1 MSSLLARMR
10 SKPKQ
15 SDDNSQ
21 VEAAVAKLKDARRF
35 DDSKQYSTA
44 VMLYEEGLRLLI
56 ERHQQESDEP
66 KRAVILKTV
75 EEYMARAERCKQL
88 AQVKPPDH
96 SNYGARPRPPKVP
109 PRKPVRRT
117 SPQAPRRR
125 SPPPPAQAPENIVR
139 DPFEAR
145 VLQEMLDGSSAVRW
159 ADVAGLE
166 AAKRTLKEAV
176 VLPNLRPDLYRGLRA
191 PPRGVLLFGPP
202 GTGKTFLAKAVATE
216 SNAKS
221 FFAASA
227 ASLTSKYVGESEK
240 MVRALFR
247 IARERQP
254 SVIFLDEVD
263 SLLSARGD
271 GDQESSRRMKTEFL
285 VQLDG
290 AGTSRE
296 DRILFMAAT
305 NRPWDL
311 DDALLRRVPRRV
323 LIPLPDA
330 TARRVILDGLL
341 DRGDVAQSI
350 SSSDRAAIVN
360 ATENYSASDL
370 RLLAEDAV
378 QEPLREL
385 GERIASINIKDVR
398 PCKKTDFATALRVIK
413 PSADASLLAR
423 YDEWAHK
430 FGTRG
435 S

>member
-15 SDDNSQ
+15 NNDDGQ

-56 ERHQQESDEP
+56 ERHANEVDEP

-88 AQVKPPDH
+88 AQVKKPDH
-96 SNYGARPRPPKVP
+96 DNYGARPRPPKVP
-109 PRKPVRRT
+109 ARRPVKR

-125 SPPPPAQAPENIVR
+125 SPPPPSEPENIVR

-341 DRGDVAQSI
+341 DPGDVAQSI

-398 PCKKTDFATALRVIK
+398 PCKKTDFAKALRVIK
-413 PSADASLLAR
+413 PSADASLLER
-423 YDEWAHK
+423 YDEWAQK

-435 S
+435 N

>member
-1 MSSLLARMR
+1 M
-10 SKPKQ
+10 Q
-15 SDDNSQ
+15 
-21 VEAAVAKLKDARRF
+21 
-35 DDSKQYSTA
+35 
-44 VMLYEEGLRLLI
+44 
-56 ERHQQESDEP
+56 
-66 KRAVILKTV
+66 
-75 EEYMARAERCKQL
+75 
-88 AQVKPPDH
+88 
-96 SNYGARPRPPKVP
+96 
-109 PRKPVRRT
+109 
-117 SPQAPRRR
+117 
-125 SPPPPAQAPENIVR
+125 

-290 AGTSRE
+290 AGTRARTGSCS
-296 DRILFMAAT
+296 
-305 NRPWDL
+305 W
-311 DDALLRRVPRRV
+311 PRRTAPG
-323 LIPLPDA
+323 IWMMRCCDA
-330 TARRVILDGLL
+330 YLDESSYRCRTRR
-341 DRGDVAQSI
+341 RGG
-350 SSSDRAAIVN
+350 SS
-360 ATENYSASDL
+360 
-370 RLLAEDAV
+370 
-378 QEPLREL
+378 
-385 GERIASINIKDVR
+385 
-398 PCKKTDFATALRVIK
+398 
-413 PSADASLLAR
+413 
-423 YDEWAHK
+423 
-430 FGTRG
+430 
-435 S
+435 

>member
-15 SDDNSQ
+15 NEDNGQ

-56 ERHQQESDEP
+56 ERHQSESDEP

-88 AQVKPPDH
+88 AQAKRPDH
-96 SNYGARPRPPKVP
+96 DNYGARPRPPKVP
-109 PRKPVRRT
+109 VRRQPPKRRT
-117 SPQAPRRR
+117 SP
-125 SPPPPAQAPENIVR
+125 PPPVQAPENIVR

-323 LIPLPDA
+323 LIPLPDS

-360 ATENYSASDL
+360 ATSNFSASDL

-385 GERIASINIKDVR
+385 GERIASISIGDVR
-398 PCKKTDFATALRVIK
+398 PCRKADFAKALRVIK
-413 PSADASLLAR
+413 PSADASLLQR
-423 YDEWAHK
+423 YDGWAQK

-435 S
+435 G

>member
-1 MSSLLARMR
+1 M
-10 SKPKQ
+10 
-15 SDDNSQ
+15 
-21 VEAAVAKLKDARRF
+21 
-35 DDSKQYSTA
+35 
-44 VMLYEEGLRLLI
+44 G
-56 ERHQQESDEP
+56 
-66 KRAVILKTV
+66 AVILKTV

-109 PRKPVRRT
+109 ARRTPPKRRT
-117 SPQAPRRR
+117 SP
-125 SPPPPAQAPENIVR
+125 PPPVQAPENIVR

-145 VLQEMLDGSSAVRW
+145 VLQEMLDGSSAVQW
-159 ADVAGLE
+159 KDVAGLE

-271 GDQESSRRMKTEFL
+271 DDQESSRRMKTEFL

-341 DRGDVAQSI
+341 DRGDVAQKI
-350 SSSDRAAIVN
+350 SASDRQAIVN
-360 ATENYSASDL
+360 ATANYSASDL

-398 PCKKTDFATALRVIK
+398 PCKKTDFAKALRVIK
-413 PSADASLLAR
+413 PSADSSLLAR
-423 YDEWAHK
+423 YDAWAQK

-435 S
+435 N

>member
-56 ERHQQESDEP
+56 ERHQSESDEP

-109 PRKPVRRT
+109 VRRTPPKAPRRRT
-117 SPQAPRRR
+117 SP
-125 SPPPPAQAPENIVR
+125 PPPVQAPENIVR

-145 VLQEMLDGSSAVRW
+145 VLQEMLDGSSAVQW
-159 ADVAGLE
+159 KDVAGLE

-341 DRGDVAQSI
+341 DRGDVAQKI
-350 SSSDRAAIVN
+350 SASDRAAIVN

-398 PCKKTDFATALRVIK
+398 PCKKTDFAKALRVIK
-413 PSADASLLAR
+413 PSADASLLQR
-423 YDEWAHK
+423 YDEWAQK

-435 S
+435 N

>member
-1 MSSLLARMR
+1 
-10 SKPKQ
+10 
-15 SDDNSQ
+15 
-21 VEAAVAKLKDARRF
+21 
-35 DDSKQYSTA
+35 
-44 VMLYEEGLRLLI
+44 
-56 ERHQQESDEP
+56 
-66 KRAVILKTV
+66 
-75 EEYMARAERCKQL
+75 
-88 AQVKPPDH
+88 
-96 SNYGARPRPPKVP
+96 
-109 PRKPVRRT
+109 
-117 SPQAPRRR
+117 
-125 SPPPPAQAPENIVR
+125 
-139 DPFEAR
+139 
-145 VLQEMLDGSSAVRW
+145 MLDGSSAVQW
-159 ADVAGLE
+159 KDVAGLE

-341 DRGDVAQSI
+341 DRGDVAQKI
-350 SSSDRAAIVN
+350 SASDRAAIVN

-398 PCKKTDFATALRVIK
+398 PCRKTDFAKALRVIK

-423 YDEWAHK
+423 YDEWAQK

-435 S
+435 N

>member
-1 MSSLLARMR
+1 MA
-10 SKPKQ
+10 
-15 SDDNSQ
+15 
-21 VEAAVAKLKDARRF
+21 
-35 DDSKQYSTA
+35 STP
-44 VMLYEEGLRLLI
+44 
-56 ERHQQESDEP
+56 S
-66 KRAVILKTV
+66 
-75 EEYMARAERCKQL
+75 
-88 AQVKPPDH
+88 
-96 SNYGARPRPPKVP
+96 
-109 PRKPVRRT
+109 
-117 SPQAPRRR
+117 PRR
-125 SPPPPAQAPENIVR
+125 Q
-139 DPFEAR
+139 
-145 VLQEMLDGSSAVRW
+145 LDGVAVW
-159 ADVAGLE
+159 
-166 AAKRTLKEAV
+166 
-176 VLPNLRPDLYRGLRA
+176 
-191 PPRGVLLFGPP
+191 
-202 GTGKTFLAKAVATE
+202 
-216 SNAKS
+216 
-221 FFAASA
+221 
-227 ASLTSKYVGESEK
+227 SLTARLPTHWLIYAQ
-240 MVRALFR
+240 VRALFR

-296 DRILFMAAT
+296 DRLLFMAAT

-323 LIPLPDA
+323 LIPLPDS

-360 ATENYSASDL
+360 ATSNYSASDL

-385 GERIASINIKDVR
+385 GERIASISIGDVR
-398 PCKKTDFATALRVIK
+398 PCRKTDFAKALRVIK
-413 PSADASLLAR
+413 PSADASLLQR

-435 S
+435 G

>member
-15 SDDNSQ
+15 SDDNGQ

-88 AQVKPPDH
+88 AQAKRPDH
-96 SNYGARPRPPKVP
+96 DNYGARPRPPKVP
-109 PRKPVRRT
+109 VRRT
-117 SPQAPRRR
+117 PPKAPRRR
-125 SPPPPAQAPENIVR
+125 SPPPPVQAPENIVR

-341 DRGDVAQSI
+341 DRGDVAQKI

-398 PCKKTDFATALRVIK
+398 PCKKTDFAKALRVIK
-413 PSADASLLAR
+413 PSADASLLQR
-423 YDEWAHK
+423 YDEWAQK

-435 S
+435 N

>member
-15 SDDNSQ
+15 SDDNNGQ

-35 DDSKQYSTA
+35 EDSKQYSTA

-109 PRKPVRRT
+109 ARRTPPKRRT
-117 SPQAPRRR
+117 SP
-125 SPPPPAQAPENIVR
+125 PPPVQAPENIVR

-323 LIPLPDA
+323 LIPLPDE

-341 DRGDVAQSI
+341 DRGDVAQKI
-350 SSSDRAAIVN
+350 SAADRAAIVN

-398 PCKKTDFATALRVIK
+398 PCKKTDFAKALRVIK
-413 PSADASLLAR
+413 PSADASLLQR

-435 S
+435 N

>member
-1 MSSLLARMR
+1 MR
-10 SKPKQ
+10 PKPKTKHEE
-15 SDDNSQ
+15 NAVGTA
-21 VEAAVAKLKDARRF
+21 VEKLKDARRF
-35 DDSKQYSTA
+35 DDSKQYGTA
-44 VMLYEEGLRLLI
+44 VLLYEEGLTLLM
-56 ERHQQESDEP
+56 ERANAERDEP
-66 KRAVILKTV
+66 KKAVILKTV
-75 EEYMARAERCKQL
+75 EEYMARAERCKRL
-88 AQVKPPDH
+88 AQAKPRDH
-96 SNYGARPRPPKVP
+96 DDYGAKPRPPKAQ
-109 PRKPVRRT
+109 VRR
-117 SPQAPRRR
+117 PADRRPAARRR
-125 SPPPPAQAPENIVR
+125 SPPPPPQPENIVR

-145 VLQEMLDGSSAVRW
+145 VLQEMMDASSTVKW

-176 VLPNLRPDLYRGLRA
+176 VLPNLRPDLYKGLRA

-216 SNAKS
+216 SGAKG

-227 ASLTSKYVGESEK
+227 ASLTSKYVGEGEK

-247 IARERQP
+247 VARARQP

-263 SLLSARGD
+263 SLLSARGS
-271 GDQESSRRMKTEFL
+271 GDQDSSRRMKTEFL

-323 LIPLPDA
+323 LIPLPSA
-330 TARRVILDGLL
+330 TARRVILDKML
-341 DRGDVAQSI
+341 DSGDVAQSL
-350 SSSDRAAIVN
+350 SASDRAAIVK
-360 ATENYSASDL
+360 ATETFSAADL
-370 RLLAEDAV
+370 QLLAEDAV

-385 GERIASINIKDVR
+385 GERIASIKVKDVR
-398 PCKKTDFATALRVIK
+398 PCRKDDFARALRVIK
-413 PSADASLLAR
+413 PAADASLLSR
-423 YDEWAHK
+423 YDEWAAK

>member
-35 DDSKQYSTA
+35 EDSKQYSTA

-88 AQVKPPDH
+88 AQAKRPDH
-96 SNYGARPRPPKVP
+96 DNYGARPRPPKVP
-109 PRKPVRRT
+109 VRRTPPKRRT
-117 SPQAPRRR
+117 SP
-125 SPPPPAQAPENIVR
+125 PPPVQAPENIVR

-145 VLQEMLDGSSAVRW
+145 VLQEMLDGSSAVQW
-159 ADVAGLE
+159 KDVAGLE

-341 DRGDVAQSI
+341 DRGDVAQKI
-350 SSSDRAAIVN
+350 SAADRAAIVN
-360 ATENYSASDL
+360 ATANYSASDL

-398 PCKKTDFATALRVIK
+398 PCKKTDFAKALRVIK
-413 PSADASLLAR
+413 PSADASLLQR
-423 YDEWAHK
+423 YDEWAQK

-435 S
+435 N

>member
-1 MSSLLARMR
+1 
-10 SKPKQ
+10 
-15 SDDNSQ
+15 
-21 VEAAVAKLKDARRF
+21 
-35 DDSKQYSTA
+35 
-44 VMLYEEGLRLLI
+44 
-56 ERHQQESDEP
+56 
-66 KRAVILKTV
+66 
-75 EEYMARAERCKQL
+75 
-88 AQVKPPDH
+88 
-96 SNYGARPRPPKVP
+96 
-109 PRKPVRRT
+109 
-117 SPQAPRRR
+117 
-125 SPPPPAQAPENIVR
+125 
-139 DPFEAR
+139 
-145 VLQEMLDGSSAVRW
+145 
-159 ADVAGLE
+159 
-166 AAKRTLKEAV
+166 
-176 VLPNLRPDLYRGLRA
+176 
-191 PPRGVLLFGPP
+191 VLLFGPP

-323 LIPLPDA
+323 LIPLPDS

-341 DRGDVAQSI
+341 DRGDVAQKI
-350 SSSDRAAIVN
+350 SASDRAAIVN
-360 ATENYSASDL
+360 ATANYSASDL

-398 PCKKTDFATALRVIK
+398 PCKKTDFAKALRVIK
-413 PSADASLLAR
+413 PSADSSLLAR
-423 YDEWAHK
+423 YDEWAQK

-435 S
+435 N

>member
-88 AQVKPPDH
+88 AQVKPKDH

-109 PRKPVRRT
+109 VRR
-117 SPQAPRRR
+117 QAPRRR

-398 PCKKTDFATALRVIK
+398 PCKKTDFAKALRVIK
-413 PSADASLLAR
+413 PSADASLLER
-423 YDEWAHK
+423 YDEWAQK

-435 S
+435 N